1 MEKKGKLFVYEKQ
14 AKIPMQMR
22 CIPELNVS
30 QLLNSKGAQE
40 YQQFVGIARWI
51 IELERIEIIYE
62 VSLLSNHLDM
72 PRKGHM
78 EALMWIFV
86 YLDKAY
92 GNTII
97 FDPMIPK
104 VDTLMEIVTN
114 CLKNIYWE
122 YNQ

>member
-78 EALMWIFV
+78 EALM
-86 YLDKAY
+86 
-92 GNTII
+92 
-97 FDPMIPK
+97 
-104 VDTLMEIVTN
+104 
-114 CLKNIYWE
+114 
-122 YNQ
+122 